1 MNNYSD
7 PLDELYAMY
16 ISTRVY
22 LDRYNDLLEPTF
34 QKSMEKF
41 SKEILS
47 YFNSEIIILRHENQ
61 KKEKQYREKKTGKKN
76 PVG

>member
-1 MNNYSD
+1 MNDYSE

-16 ISTRVY
+16 ISTKVY
-22 LDRYNDLLEPTF
+22 LDRYNDLLDPTF

-41 SKEILS
+41 SNEILS

-61 KKEKQYREKKTGKKN
+61 KKEKQWKKKKSDKKN
-76 PVG
+76 PAR